1 MSFPRFLVGMLGALA
16 AFAIFTFAA
25 SQSLWTTVWQT
36 LVCAVLIQIGYFGAV
51 LVLVSRQKRGV
62 SDNGSVVDQVA
73 PQERGVEPLARVG
86 RARRTLE
93 TSQARSRQL
102 GRLDIPAMADCVYEA
117 PPSSW
122 R

>member
-1 MSFPRFLVGMLGALA
+1 MSFPRFLMGMLGALA

-25 SQSLWTTVWQT
+25 TQSLWTTVWQT

-51 LVLVSRQKRGV
+51 LMLVSRQKRGV

-86 RARRTLE
+86 RAREL
-93 TSQARSRQL
+93 
-102 GRLDIPAMADCVYEA
+102 
-117 PPSSW
+117 
-122 R
+122 